1 MKGLLICVLF
11 FLSFSFLNAHEGP
24 AFPVLV
30 NKALKNFTLSI
41 WADPDTGNGA
51 FHLYF
56 KPVNEEIESL
66 TVVSYPLRKK
76 SYQISTVAQKLV
88 EKAGQQHYSAM
99 VAFDSEEAWESEFS
113 VKQKDGTLEKVRVQ
127 VDVTPP
133 GPSKWEFA
141 LYFLPFLLIG
151 FVWGK
156 AYLLKK
162 I

>member
-1 MKGLLICVLF
+1 MRELLAIL
-11 FLSFSFLNAHEGP
+11 LLMIWIPSYAHDGP

-30 NKALKNFTLSI
+30 DQPIKNFTVSI
-41 WADPDTGNGA
+41 WADPDTGNGTYQIYA
-51 FHLYF
+51 
-56 KPVNEEIESL
+56 KPAQEGIQTISIES
-66 TVVSYPLRKK
+66 YPVRDK
-76 SYQISTVAQKLV
+76 SHKSTGEAQKLADT
-88 EKAGQQHYSAM
+88 AGQLQYTVS
-99 VAFDSEEAWESEFS
+99 VPFDSEEAWESEFT
-113 VKQKDGTLEKVRVQ
+113 VKQKDGTSEKVLVK